1 MEVPHVAKFELC
13 KTMCGIASL
22 ALWLAAASSPAWA
35 WFPDWRRYLEII
47 NPSSTTLQGTVQGY
61 SAGPLPMIV
70 VFYYDADDPQRGLLG
85 SGATR
90 SGGDFRFSVK
100 APGRYRIMA
109 FEDLNGDLVLQS
121 NEPVG
126 ICESPS
132 PLVAKPGEAL
142 LNLFI
147 RIQAP
152 GVVAIPFRADAGS
165 SASANV
171 TADLGRYQMGQ
182 VVSLDDPRFSAANVR
197 WGLWV
202 PLEFL
207 PDTGA
212 GLYFLE
218 EYSRDKMPILFVHG
232 SGGNPT
238 DFRTLIESLDR
249 SRFQPWV
256 YFYPTGMRL
265 ERQAELMFRII
276 AALQTRFEFRQMC
289 ILAHS
294 MGGLVARGAISE
306 AVRRL
311 TPIEFPT
318 FVTLSTPWQGHAGA
332 EKGVAKSPAVVPA
345 WRDMAPSSPFLENLW
360 KIPLPKT
367 TAYYLIFGYS
377 GDFSLMINRN
387 NDGAVSLAS
396 MLDPRAQTAARR
408 IFGFNEDHGGIL
420 SSPGAARTVHTLLG
434 RHETVTPWVERK
446 VD

>member
-1 MEVPHVAKFELC
+1 VKRIKLH
-13 KTMCGIASL
+13 KTKLGLAGL
-22 ALWLAAASSPAWA
+22 ALWFAAASSPAWC

-47 NPSSTTLQGTVQGY
+47 NPSSATLQGMVQGY
-61 SAGPLPMIV
+61 STDPLPMIV

-109 FEDLNGDLVLQS
+109 FEDLNGDLAFQPG
-121 NEPVG
+121 EPAG

-132 PLVAKPGEAL
+132 PVVATPGEAL

-152 GVVAIPFRADAGS
+152 GTVQIPFRADAAS
-165 SASANV
+165 STSADV
-171 TADLGRYQMGQ
+171 AADLGRYQMGQ
-182 VVSLDDPRFSAANVR
+182 VLSLDDLRFSAANVR

-218 EYSRDKMPILFVHG
+218 EYSRDKIPILFVHG

-238 DFRTLIESLDR
+238 DFRALIERLDR

-265 ERQAELMFRII
+265 ERQAELLYRII
-276 AALQTRFEFRQMC
+276 AALQSRFEFRQIC
-289 ILAHS
+289 VLAHS
-294 MGGLVARGAISE
+294 MGGLVVRGAISE
-306 AVRRL
+306 AVKR
-311 TPIEFPT
+311 TAPIEFPM
-318 FVTLSTPWQGHAGA
+318 FITLSTPWQGHAGA
-332 EKGVAKSPAVVPA
+332 EKGVAQSPAVVPA

-360 KIPLPKT
+360 RIPLPKK

-396 MLDPRAQTAARR
+396 VLDPRAQVAAKRS
-408 IFGFNEDHGGIL
+408 FGFNEDHGGIL
-420 SSPGAARTVHTLLG
+420 SSPAVVRTVHTILSSS
-434 RHETVTPWVERK
+434 EAIAPWVERK
-446 VD
+446 ID